1 MFKTTHLFAL
11 MIGLVLLAAECV
23 VGEPRLTST
32 IQGRVKDAQ
41 TGEALPSANVILA
54 GTGMGAAA
62 DINGR
67 YIIRNVPPGPY
78 TLRVSYIGY
87 KPAEVAIEV
96 KEGGTLTRDFQL
108 ESVAIKGEGIV
119 VTAQASGQDQA
130 INHQLVAPQILSV
143 VSAARIQELPDANA
157 AESVGRLPGVSIL
170 RSGGEGTQV
179 VVRGLQPKYNAIL
192 VDGVRMASSSAGD
205 RSTDLSMISPNMLE
219 DIEVTK
225 TVTPDQDADVLGGT
239 VNFKMREAKS
249 DKEGL
254 GLSLLAQGGY
264 NGLSNA
270 YDKYNNYKYV
280 ASVDGRFFEDR
291 SLGVFVQA
299 DL

>member
-1 MFKTTHLFAL
+1 
-11 MIGLVLLAAECV
+11 MIGLVLLIAECV
-23 VGEPRLTST
+23 VGEPTFAST

-41 TGEALPSANVILA
+41 TGEALPSANVTLS
-54 GTGMGAAA
+54 GTGLGAAA
-62 DINGR
+62 DVNGR

-87 KPAEVAIEV
+87 KTAEVAIEV
-96 KEGGTLTRDFQL
+96 KEGATLTRDFQL

-119 VTAQASGQDQA
+119 ITAQASGQDQA

-239 VNFKMREAKS
+239 VNFKMQHSPCKS
-249 DKEGL
+249 KL
-254 GLSLLAQGGY
+254 
-264 NGLSNA
+264 
-270 YDKYNNYKYV
+270 
-280 ASVDGRFFEDR
+280 
-291 SLGVFVQA
+291 
-299 DL
+299 